1 MSAAT
6 KILMGSGG
14 GGVDLPSDDEFDN
27 VSFLSHFDGANNGTN
42 IVYDD
47 GSTSNH
53 TITTAGNVSQGS
65 FGPFARVDGEWS
77 NHFGGGTRGSSH
89 LQTAIQAASSSDFT
103 LDGEY
108 TIEFFVRLNST
119 ANQYFFAI
127 GDTINAN
134 DMELGLLSGT
144 TLRLY
149 QGGYKVFSTGSPL
162 TVGVWHHVAV
172 TRNGSD
178 LVTCWVDGTALG
190 ATFTVTADAD
200 GTATVGASLY
210 NGAFQD
216 SCLGYISNFRILKG
230 TCLYT
235 GNFTAPTSA
244 LTAITN
250 TKLLTCQSNQFKDN
264 SASAHVITKNMTG
277 GGLNPSISAF
287 TPILTSKG
295 YDTAVNGASA
305 FFPGTGSEYLST
317 ADSADWNLGD
327 TFTIEAWVNPYQ
339 NEALNTVIEQNGS
352 SGFYYSVVGNP
363 PTSMQFY
370 QGIGSAVTSNS
381 ATVTHMN
388 EQWNH
393 VAFVVSGGTGYHYIN
408 GVRSGSSA
416 SGIDIGDISAALQV
430 GSTGSSTNPYM
441 GAISDVRIVKGTAVY
456 SGTTYTVPT
465 APLTAI
471 TNTKLLLNMADGQAN
486 DGAAQSHMTLYGN
499 ADISTTQE
507 KFGTASLALDGSGD
521 YVELRRGEAS
531 RYNYPKAWTKLFGSS
546 NFTIEAWVYVT
557 DVSAY
562 NCILSIGDPIQFYVK
577 SSTIEC
583 YARPLTGS
591 GNFLGPASSIS
602 NDTWCHV
609 AMVRNGTSLTA
620 YVNGVGGTPVTFSDA
635 AITEFSGHAVIG
647 LYSPASNL
655 PFAGYIDD
663 LRISHVARYTSNF
676 TPTTEA
682 FPDKGQ

>member
-1 MSAAT
+1 MSGAT
-6 KILMGSGG
+6 KILMGS

-27 VSFLSHFDGANNGTN
+27 VSFLSHFDGSNNGTN

-47 GSTSNH
+47 GSDSNH

-127 GDTINAN
+127 GDVINAN

-235 GNFTAPTSA
+235 GNFTAPTA
-244 LTAITN
+244 PLTAITN

-264 SASAHVITKNMTG
+264 SASAHVITKNTTG
-277 GGLNPSISAF
+277 GGLTPSISAF

-305 FFPGTGSEYLST
+305 FFPGTGSEYLSA

-327 TFTIEAWVNPYQ
+327 TFTIEAWVNPHQ

-352 SGFYYSVVGNP
+352 SGFYYSVAGNP

-381 ATVTHMN
+381 ATVTQMN

-416 SGIDIGDISAALQV
+416 SGISIGDISAALQI
-430 GSTGSSTNPYM
+430 GSTGSSTNPYK
-441 GAISDVRIVKGTAVY
+441 GLISDVRIVKGTAVY

-465 APLTAI
+465 APLAAI
-471 TNTKLLLNMADGQAN
+471 TNTKLLLNTADAQVF
-486 DGAAQSHMTLYGN
+486 DSAAQNTMLLLGN
-499 ADISTTQE
+499 ADSSTTQK
-507 KFGTASLALDGSGD
+507 KFGTASLALDGTGD
-521 YVELRRGEAS
+521 AAQVRLGDAS
-531 RYNYPKAWTKLFGSS
+531 RYNVSS
-546 NFTIEAWVYVT
+546 LEGPFTIECWARADDTGTAFLWCAGQYTIELGISGSTFRGYTAATSYINFFTGGEFTVDTWHHVALVRDTSNVIKCYLDGT
-557 DVSAY
+557 A
-562 NCILSIGDPIQFYVK
+562 
-577 SSTIEC
+577 SSTT
-583 YARPLTGS
+583 ATNAAAFALTEGIFYI
-591 GNFLGPASSIS
+591 GGEWSSA
-602 NDTWCHV
+602 TAV
-609 AMVRNGTSLTA
+609 A
-620 YVNGVGGTPVTFSDA
+620 TPWD
-635 AITEFSGHAVIG
+635 
-647 LYSPASNL
+647 
-655 PFAGYIDD
+655 GYIDEF
-663 LRISHVARYTSNF
+663 RISNFARYTSNF
-676 TPTTEA
+676 TPSTEA